1 MLYSGIYFNQQNFAT
16 YFKFLKRKVVS
27 ATKISNVNFYLDELM
42 ALG

>member
-1 MLYSGIYFNQQNFAT
+1 MLYSSIYFNQSNFAT
-16 YFKFLKRKVVS
+16 YFKYLKKKVTT